1 MNKTYIAMWSGPRN
15 LSTALM
21 RSFENRTD
29 TAVIDEPFYAHFL
42 KQTNLN
48 HPGRNEIIS
57 TLDSNWDNIVLKI
70 TGPIPENKSIW
81 YQKHMA
87 QHNLE
92 GCDLNWI
99 KSFHNCILIRDP
111 KYVIPSYNKEYSLS
125 DEKLLGY
132 CQQLN
137 LIRILEDEE
146 GITPPI
152 FDATDILEKP
162 EQALKKICISVGIRF
177 SQKMLKWPKG
187 KRKSDGIWAK
197 YWYRNVENSSG
208 FKPFQKKNIVIDKKL
223 IPLYKKC
230 LADYNRMYEKR
241 ITF

>member
-1 MNKTYIAMWSGPRN
+1 MWSGPRN

-29 TAVIDEPFYAHFL
+29 TVVIDEPFYAHFL

-70 TGPIPENKSIW
+70 TGPIPQNKLIW

-162 EQALKKICISVGIRF
+162 EQALKKICVSVGIRF

-208 FKPFQKKNIVIDKKL
+208 FQPLKKKNIVIDKKL
-223 IPLYKKC
+223 ISLYDKC
-230 LADYNRMYEKR
+230 LADYNSMYDKR

>member
-1 MNKTYIAMWSGPRN
+1 MWSGPRN

-42 KQTNLN
+42 KQTNLD

-70 TGPIPENKSIW
+70 TGPIPQNKSIW

-92 GCDLNWI
+92 GCDFNWI
-99 KSFHNCILIRDP
+99 KNFHNCILIRDP
-111 KYVIPSYNKEYSLS
+111 KYVIPSYNKEYCLS
-125 DEKLLGY
+125 DENLLGY
-132 CQQLN
+132 SQQLD

-152 FDATDILEKP
+152 FDATDILENP
-162 EQALKKICISVGIRF
+162 EQALKKICISVGICF
-177 SQKMLKWPKG
+177 SKKMLKWPKG
-187 KRKSDGIWAK
+187 KRKSDGIWSK

-208 FKPFQKKNIVIDKKL
+208 FQPFQKKNIIIDKKL
-223 IPLYKKC
+223 TPLYDKC
-230 LADYNRMYEKR
+230 LVSYNSMYEKR

>member
-1 MNKTYIAMWSGPRN
+1 MWSGPRS

-42 KQTNLN
+42 KQTNLD

-70 TGPIPENKSIW
+70 TGPIPQNKSIW

-99 KSFHNCILIRDP
+99 KTFHNCILIRDP

-146 GITPPI
+146 SITPPI
-152 FDATDILEKP
+152 FDATDILENP
-162 EQALKKICISVGIRF
+162 EQALKKICISVGICF
-177 SQKMLKWPKG
+177 SKKMLKWPKG
-187 KRKSDGIWAK
+187 KRKSDGIWSK

-208 FKPFQKKNIVIDKKL
+208 FQPFQKKNIIIDKKL
-223 IPLYKKC
+223 TPLYDKC
-230 LADYNRMYEKR
+230 LVSYNSMYEKR